1 MGCITTYSGEAFDPA
16 QPDSQKIHIADIA
29 HALSL
34 LCRANGHFKR
44 FYSVGQHCVNC
55 ALEAQA
61 RGYRKRARAPRA
73 SALMNRLFASYPKV
87 IDHMRHP
94 EKVYNAIF
102 DELDSLNDS
111 GDLLAI
117 YPSQS
122 IAIRA
127 TERDPEVL
135 NAIYALGHAD
145 AKSEMKNI
153 LYFLSKTRTDRI

>member
-61 RGYRKRARAPRA
+61 RGYRPQVQLACLLHDAKYLTGAMSQAEWEWVQDIDNQMLLYEFQ
-73 SALMNRLFASYPKV
+73 ALMPKQV
-87 IDHMRHP
+87 FSQEAQIHGNPQMEQLPFETVQNQYLALWRQ
-94 EKVYNAIF
+94 
-102 DELDSLNDS
+102 LS
-111 GDLLAI
+111 G
-117 YPSQS
+117 Q
-122 IAIRA
+122 
-127 TERDPEVL
+127 
-135 NAIYALGHAD
+135 G
-145 AKSEMKNI
+145 AKEAEA
-153 LYFLSKTRTDRI
+153 